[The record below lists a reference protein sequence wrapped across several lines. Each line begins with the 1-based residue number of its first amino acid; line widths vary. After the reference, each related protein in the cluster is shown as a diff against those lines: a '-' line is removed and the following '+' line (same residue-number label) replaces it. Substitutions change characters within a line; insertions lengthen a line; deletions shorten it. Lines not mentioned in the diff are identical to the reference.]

1 MRKADTIFPV
11 PTKAHDGP
19 VSTGFSSTLPHD
31 PLLEE
36 NLAEIGFRLATE
48 RELPDV
54 GGTRAA
60 RGGAWAGNP
69 PKAGQSAPLTV
80 TDAPIAPASAFRRA
94 SATSPKRSRPSP
106 VFSVRTISRLLGR

>member
-1 MRKADTIFPV
+1 MKKADTIFPV

-36 NLAEIGFRLATE
+36 NLAEIGFRLANE

-60 RGGAWAGNP
+60 RGGAWREIP
-69 PKAGQSAPLTV
+69 
-80 TDAPIAPASAFRRA
+80 RR
-94 SATSPKRSRPSP
+94 RVNRRP
-106 VFSVRTISRLLGR
+106 